1 MLFLLF
7 PDFTTAQTNGKLT
20 KEFSP
25 VVNDSLY
32 FLDFLVV
39 EDSIRVIGPGGE
51 IARVYWNFTRETGQL
66 NFSLPESVLKETPSI
81 RVEYIRLLDF
91 LNKEYRLR
99 EAITVEGSAGT
110 DTAETVTVARKT
122 TGVADLFGDVD
133 LNRSGS
139 LTRGFTVGNRQDL
152 SLESGLR
159 LDLNGQITEDISITA
174 TLTDRSTPIQ
184 PDGSTQNLREFDR
197 VYIQMQNELGQL
209 ELGDVDVSFTESD
222 FAILNRR
229 VQGGA
234 IHARTGV
241 GSYRAAMSV
250 ARGEFRI
257 QRFNGIEGLQGP
269 YRLEGD
275 NNDEFIVIIAG
286 SERVFVNGIEVQR
299 GVENAYT
306 IDYSLGEITF
316 TNNLLVTDETR
327 IVIEYQ
333 FLNQNFTRTLIA
345 AGGSEDRLANGRLK
359 VAATFL
365 RESDNSNPN
374 TQISLSDNDIDLLR
388 SLGDDVEDTFVSG
401 ADSVGFQENPDD
413 VLYARVDTFLNGEQF
428 EIFRHIPGDSASVFR
443 VRFTNFG
450 QGNGSYRR
458 VGGTVNGLLF
468 EWVGPGAGS
477 YEPVIGLEAPQ
488 EQQLMSIRSDFDLSK
503 KIKLFGEWS
512 FSDFDRNRFSDLDSG
527 DNIDHAFL
535 AGFRIDSLKSSI
547 GSFSAEFSQR
557 YTGKN
562 YEFLDRV
569 RDVEFDRIWNIED
582 PNRDEEEWISEA
594 RLSWKLS
601 KNSSITARGALNRR
615 DFFDGERFEVLV
627 NSNEAEAPFLNIN
640 SNWVNSDDRFVSQKG
655 KWFKQIGSTGYLFRI
670 GETEI
675 TPFLNWETE
684 NRTQQAEND
693 SLLAGSIE
701 FYDLNPGLRLAAGS
715 ISISAGG
722 GYRFNKRAQNGQLI
736 KESVSRTQRFGLTFQ
751 PSAVFRSENQLQF
764 RQKDTEEAFL
774 GESQLPRSRGVLM
787 RSVNNYLIAN
797 GGLEGELL
805 YEANTERRALL
816 QETFIEAGPEL
827 GQFFWD
833 DLNGDGVQQ
842 LDEFFPEVNP
852 NEGSFLR
859 QFIPADEL
867 LPVVDLKVRFRNR
880 IIFSDLFK
888 QGENALPGFIR
899 GLRLNSTIE
908 FRETSTE
915 PNLKKVYLLNP
926 SALRNSETTI
936 SGQRILRQE
945 LRWTD
950 DDNNLDL
957 TARFSGNDILF
968 QRSAGLEE
976 KKVRL
981 FEVEGSYQIS
991 DRVRILSEFSYSTDE
1006 NLSSRF
1012 VNRGFDITSRT
1023 ARPGI
1028 RVFINR
1034 SAENESGF
1042 IFTRKK
1048 DNFFNNSGA
1057 RSTIFGITNTTR
1069 LFLFNVLQN
1078 NLRLQVKNSEV
1089 SGTSSSLGEFELTDG
1104 AGQGLTLNWNLSS
1117 TYRFSSFLRGTLQ
1130 YDGRTVPGS
1139 NVIQTMR
1146 FVVSAVF

>member
-1 MLFLLF
+1 LLPEF
-7 PDFTTAQTNGKLT
+7 AASQNNGKLSR
-20 KEFSP
+20 EYSP
-25 VVNDSLY
+25 VLNDSLY

-39 EDSIRVIGPGGE
+39 EDSIRVTGPAGE
-51 IARVYWNFTRETGQL
+51 VNPAYWHFTRETGMMK
-66 NFSLPESVLKETPSI
+66 FSLPDTILVKTPSV

-99 EAITVEGSAGT
+99 EPITVVDTTDT
-110 DTAETVTVARKT
+110 DTAEVMTVARKS

-159 LDLNGQITEDISITA
+159 LDLNGQITDDISITA

-197 VYIQMQNELGQL
+197 VYIQMQNEHGQL

-234 IHARTGV
+234 IKALTGV
-241 GSYRAAMSV
+241 GTYRAAMSV

-269 YRLEGD
+269 YRLEGE
-275 NNDEFIVIIAG
+275 NNDEFIVILAG

-299 GVENAYT
+299 GIENAYT

-327 IVIEYQ
+327 IVVEFQ

-345 AGGSEDRLANGRLK
+345 AGASEDRLADGRLR

-374 TQISLSDNDIDLLR
+374 TQISLSDNDIELLR
-388 SLGDDVEDTFVSG
+388 NLGDDVEDTFVSG
-401 ADSVGFQENPDD
+401 ADSTGFQENPDD
-413 VLYARVDTFLNGEQF
+413 VLYARVDTVLNGEPF

-477 YEPVIGLEAPQ
+477 YEPVIGLDAPR
-488 EQQLMSIRSDFDLSK
+488 EQQLMSLRSDYALSDR
-503 KIKLFGEWS
+503 IKLFGEWS
-512 FSDFDRNRFSDLDSG
+512 FSDFDRNRFSDLDSD

-535 AGFRIDSLKSSI
+535 AGLRIDSLQSGI
-547 GSFSAEFSQR
+547 GSFSAGFSQR

-562 YEFLDRV
+562 FEFLDRV

-582 PNRDEEEWISEA
+582 PDRNEEEWISEA
-594 RLSWKLS
+594 ELSWNPS
-601 KNSSITARGALNRR
+601 DNSSITARGALNRR
-615 DFFDGERFEVLV
+615 DFFDGERFEVIV
-627 NSNEAEAPFLNIN
+627 SSNEAGAPFLNAN
-640 SNWVNSDDRFVSQKG
+640 SNWVKSDDRFVNQTG
-655 KWFKQIGSTGYLFRI
+655 DWFKLIGSTGYLFRI

-684 NRTQQAEND
+684 NRTQQSQSD

-701 FYDLNPGLRLAAGS
+701 FYDLNPGIRLAAGTFS
-715 ISISAGG
+715 VSAGG
-722 GYRFNKRAQNGQLI
+722 GYRFNKRAQNGELI
-736 KESVSRTQRFGLTFQ
+736 RESVSRTQRFGLTFQ
-751 PSAVFRSENQLQF
+751 PSAIFRSENQLQF
-764 RQKDTEEAFL
+764 RQKDTEDAFL
-774 GESQLPRSRGVLM
+774 GESQSPRSRGVLM
-787 RSVNNYLIAN
+787 RSVNNYLFSE
-797 GGLEGELL
+797 GGVEGELL

-842 LDEFFPEVNP
+842 LDEFFPEVNS
-852 NEGSFLR
+852 NEGTFLR

-888 QGENALPGFIR
+888 RGENGLSLFLR
-899 GLRLNSTIE
+899 GLRFNSTVE

-926 SALRNSETTI
+926 SALRNPETTI

-945 LRWTD
+945 LRWSD
-950 DDNNLDL
+950 DENTLDL
-957 TARFSGNDILF
+957 TARFSGNDLLF

-981 FEVEGSYQIS
+981 YEVEGSYQIS
-991 DRVRILSEFSYSTDE
+991 ERVRILSEFGYSTDA
-1006 NLSSRF
+1006 NFSSRF
-1012 VNRGFDITSRT
+1012 INRGFDITTRT

-1048 DNFFNNSGA
+1048 DTFFENSEA
-1057 RSTIFGITNTTR
+1057 RSTIIGITNTTR

-1089 SGTSSSLGEFELTDG
+1089 RGASSSLGEFELTEG
-1104 AGQGLTLNWNLSS
+1104 AGRGLTLNWNLSS

-1139 NVIQTMR
+1139 NIIQTMR